1 MLHLSE
7 KEFNLNTLFCFE
19 SLKEILL
26 ELAKSQIKLEND
38 IKNIYDENKKRDN
51 TIFESTKII
60 NNIQEVLKTNEENE
74 NHKEFYDKKDENEIK
89 DKKENLIELSENKSV
104 KLEKISEKNSYNNI
118 MDGKKTNANE
128 NIEIFNDNDSNKNE
142 IKAQENI
149 NQMSPSLF
157 IQMTKQIKEH
167 NKKIKLLEENLKNE
181 SKNIKNEENQIKNL
195 SIESHNEFK
204 SINDKINSF
213 IKKNNDLEQ
222 KLELLQSHV
231 QGLDI
236 MTLFKDDGT
245 GTIDATKVMVKA
257 LQEKVFKKFE
267 LVEQRYKIEGED
279 NFKTKKTVENLEI
292 KMDKISRDLELIREL
307 HQNQKEELV
316 KYRNDKEL
324 NNETINNDI
333 MNEININNKK
343 MKEDIEININNK
355 IKLIEDKLN
364 NLKLPEI
371 SNVNVNKEKE
381 EKEKNQILEKK
392 INDLNMKFNTI
403 DNKIKQYL
411 KDNELENIKNDLKGI
426 KLELDTKITNE
437 DLKDLHNLNIK
448 YLDEINN
455 MKDKFELID
464 EQIKKLNEDIRRAM
478 RKIENLQG
486 NLILL
491 QNNAAPSGN
500 KKIID
505 FSKYVEHHKLKE
517 ILNPIVK
524 EIENLIKENDSI
536 RRDIDEIE
544 DSNRIFN
551 KKAIS
556 KFEEENNNR
565 LSEFKN
571 FIHKKYLEKYEFNK
585 TIKSLEVQ
593 IRLLNDDSKKHDADT
608 WLLAKKNE
616 KCFNCASC
624 ESNIKND
631 NYTTADYLAW
641 KKYPSGERN
650 HRMGQ
655 GFSHML
661 EMLSSDV
668 AKNIEK
674 NEFSSDIYKTTE
686 DNYITTAPNALERA
700 SSTKLKI
707 NKKEL
712 INQEYIKNIK
722 DNKRIDK
729 MKLPKMIQNKMSLK
743 KYEKN
748 INIGNQL
755 FDNDNGYQEGNENIE
770 NKITGSPQ
778 ILKISKK
785 NNNNYVNSNSGDNFK
800 TIQVERTR
808 VEKDND
814 F

>member
-7 KEFNLNTLFCFE
+7 KEYNLNTLFCFE

-26 ELAKSQIKLEND
+26 ELVKSQIKLEND
-38 IKNIYDENKKRDN
+38 IKNIYDENKKRDS
-51 TIFESTKII
+51 TILEFEKII
-60 NNIQEVLKTNEENE
+60 KNSQGILKANEENE
-74 NHKEFYDKKDENEIK
+74 NYKEFNGKKDENKIK
-89 DKKENLIELSENKSV
+89 DKKENLIELSDNKSV
-104 KLEKISEKNSYNNI
+104 DIEKIGEKITFNNI
-118 MDGKKTNANE
+118 IDKKNVTGNE
-128 NIEIFNDNDSNKNE
+128 NIERPNDNEIENKAHE
-142 IKAQENI
+142 ESI
-149 NQMSPSLF
+149 NQISPFLF
-157 IQMTKQIKEH
+157 IQMTKQIKDH
-167 NKKIKLLEENLKNE
+167 NKKIELLEENLKNE
-181 SKNIKNEENQIKNL
+181 SKIIKNEENQIKNISL
-195 SIESHNEFK
+195 DNHNEFK
-204 SINDKINSF
+204 SINEKINS
-213 IKKNNDLEQ
+213 IIQKNNDLE
-222 KLELLQSHV
+222 KKIELLQSHI

-236 MTLFKDDGT
+236 MTIFKDDGT

-267 LVEQRYKIEGED
+267 LVEQRYKKDGED
-279 NFKTKKTVENLEI
+279 NFKIKNTVENLGI
-292 KMDKISRDLELIREL
+292 KMETIYRDIESIKELI
-307 HQNQKEELV
+307 QNQKEEFD
-316 KYRNDKEL
+316 KYK
-324 NNETINNDI
+324 NNELQTKESINSDIINDI
-333 MNEININNKK
+333 NSKITKL
-343 MKEDIEININNK
+343 KEDFEININNK
-355 IKLIEDKLN
+355 INSIEDKLN
-364 NLKLPEI
+364 NIKLPEI
-371 SNVNVNKEKE
+371 PNANKEKE
-381 EKEKNQILEKK
+381 EKEKNLKMERK
-392 INDLNMKFNTI
+392 INDLNVKFNTLE
-403 DNKIKQYL
+403 NKIKQYI
-411 KDNELENIKNDLKGI
+411 KDNGIENIKNEIKDI
-426 KLELDTKITNE
+426 KLEIDKKITKE
-437 DLKDLHNLNIK
+437 DLDDLHNLNIK
-448 YLDEINN
+448 YLNEISN
-455 MKDKFELID
+455 MNDKFELND
-464 EQIKKLNEDIRRAM
+464 DQIKKLNENIRRAM
-478 RKIENLQG
+478 NKLENLQG

-524 EIENLIKENDSI
+524 EIESLIKENDSI
-536 RRDIDEIE
+536 RRDMDEIE

-565 LSEFKN
+565 FSEFKN

-593 IRLLNDDSKKHDADT
+593 IRLLNGDSKKHDADT
-608 WLLAKKNE
+608 WLLAKKNM

-641 KKYPSGERN
+641 KKYPIGERN

-686 DNYITTAPNALERA
+686 DNYITTTPNALERA

-785 NNNNYVNSNSGDNFK
+785 NNNNYVNSNSGDNFR

>member
-7 KEFNLNTLFCFE
+7 KEYNLNTLFCFE

-26 ELAKSQIKLEND
+26 ELAKSQIKLENE
-38 IKNIYDENKKRDN
+38 IKNIYDENKKRDS
-51 TIFESTKII
+51 TILEFTKII
-60 NNIQEVLKTNEENE
+60 KNSQEILKTNEENE
-74 NHKEFYDKKDENEIK
+74 NYKEFNEKMDENKIK
-89 DKKENLIELSENKSV
+89 DKKDNLIELSDNKSVSIEKIDEKSTYNNLINGKNLNEKMERPNDNNNEIENKSH
-104 KLEKISEKNSYNNI
+104 EER
-118 MDGKKTNANE
+118 
-128 NIEIFNDNDSNKNE
+128 
-142 IKAQENI
+142 I
-149 NQMSPSLF
+149 NQISPFLLV
-157 IQMTKQIKEH
+157 QMAKQIKDH
-167 NKKIKLLEENLKNE
+167 NKKIELLEENLKNE
-181 SKNIKNEENQIKNL
+181 SKIIKNEEKQIKNISL
-195 SIESHNEFK
+195 DNHNEFK
-204 SINDKINSF
+204 SINDTINS
-213 IKKNNDLEQ
+213 IIQKNNDFE
-222 KLELLQSHV
+222 KKIELLQSHV

-236 MTLFKDDGT
+236 MTIFKDDGS

-267 LVEQRYKIEGED
+267 LVEQRYKKDGED
-279 NFKTKKTVENLEI
+279 NFKIKKTVENLGI
-292 KMDKISRDLELIREL
+292 KIETIYKDMESIKEL
-307 HQNQKEELV
+307 HQNQKEEFDN
-316 KYRNDKEL
+316 YRN
-324 NNETINNDI
+324 NEEQTNEAINSDIINDI
-333 MNEININNKK
+333 YNKITK
-343 MKEDIEININNK
+343 SKEDFEININNK
-355 IKLIEDKLN
+355 IKSIEDKLN
-364 NLKLPEI
+364 NIKLPEI
-371 SNVNVNKEKE
+371 SNANKEKE
-381 EKEKNQILEKK
+381 EKEKNKILEKK
-392 INDLNMKFNTI
+392 INDLNIKYNSI
-403 DNKIKQYL
+403 ENKIKQYF
-411 KDNELENIKNDLKGI
+411 KDSGIENIKNEIKDI
-426 KLELDTKITNE
+426 KLELDTKITKE
-437 DLKDLHNLNIK
+437 DLEDLHNLYIK

-464 EQIKKLNEDIRRAM
+464 DQIKKLNEDNRRAM
-478 RKIENLQG
+478 RKLENFQG

-491 QNNAAPSGN
+491 QNNVTPSGN

-524 EIENLIKENDSI
+524 EIESLIKENDSI
-536 RRDIDEIE
+536 RRDMDEIE
-544 DSNRIFN
+544 DSNRIYN

-593 IRLLNDDSKKHDADT
+593 IRLLNDDSKKNDSDT
-608 WLLAKKNE
+608 WLLAKKNM

-624 ESNIKND
+624 ESKIKND

-700 SSTKLKI
+700 ASTKLKI

-712 INQEYIKNIK
+712 IKKEYNKNII
-722 DNKRIDK
+722 DNKKIDK
-729 MKLPKMIQNKMSLK
+729 MKLPKMIQNKISLK

-748 INIGNQL
+748 VNIGKQL
-755 FDNDNGYQEGNENIE
+755 IDNDNGSQEGNENVE
-770 NKITGSPQ
+770 KKITGSPQ

-785 NNNNYVNSNSGDNFK
+785 NNTNSNSSDNFR

>member
-7 KEFNLNTLFCFE
+7 KEYNLNTLFCFE

-38 IKNIYDENKKRDN
+38 IKNIYDENKKRDS
-51 TIFESTKII
+51 TILESTEII
-60 NNIQEVLKTNEENE
+60 KNIQESLKTNIENK
-74 NHKEFYDKKDENEIK
+74 NYKEFKDKKDEYKIK
-89 DKKENLIELSENKSV
+89 DKKENFIELSENKSV
-104 KLEKISEKNSYNNI
+104 KLEKINEKSTYNNI
-118 MDGKKTNANE
+118 IDEKNANVNE
-128 NIEIFNDNDSNKNE
+128 NIEMSNDNKSE
-142 IKAQENI
+142 IKEHEERI
-149 NQMSPSLF
+149 NQISPFLF

-167 NKKIKLLEENLKNE
+167 NKKIALLEENLKNE
-181 SKNIKNEENQIKNL
+181 SKIIKNEENQIKNISL
-195 SIESHNEFK
+195 DSHNEFK

-213 IKKNNDLEQ
+213 IKKNNDFEQ

-267 LVEQRYKIEGED
+267 LVEQRYKKDGED
-279 NFKTKKTVENLEI
+279 NFKTKKAVENFEI
-292 KMDKISRDLELIREL
+292 KMDKISRDLESIKEL
-307 HQNQKEELV
+307 HQNQKEEFD
-316 KYRNDKEL
+316 KYRNDKEK
-324 NNETINNDI
+324 NNEPINSDI
-333 MNEININNKK
+333 VDDINNKIK
-343 MKEDIEININNK
+343 ILKEDFELNINNK
-355 IKLIEDKLN
+355 IKSIEDKLN
-364 NLKLPEI
+364 NLKFPEI
-371 SNVNVNKEKE
+371 SNVNKEKEKE

-392 INDLNMKFNTI
+392 INDLNMKFNSI
-403 DNKIKQYL
+403 ENKIKQYL
-411 KDNELENIKNDLKGI
+411 KDNGIENIKNELKDI
-426 KLELDTKITNE
+426 KIELDTKISKE

-448 YLDEINN
+448 YLGEINN
-455 MKDKFELID
+455 IKDKFEIID
-464 EQIKKLNEDIRRAM
+464 DQIKKLNEDIRRAM
-478 RKIENLQG
+478 RKLENLQG
-486 NLILL
+486 NLFLL

-524 EIENLIKENDSI
+524 EIESLIKENDSI
-536 RRDIDEIE
+536 RRDIEEIE

-571 FIHKKYLEKYEFNK
+571 FIQKKYLEKYEFNK

-593 IRLLNDDSKKHDADT
+593 IRLLNDDSKKNDADT
-608 WLLAKKNE
+608 WLLAKKNM

-686 DNYITTAPNALERA
+686 DNYITTAPNVFERA

-712 INQEYIKNIK
+712 IKQEYIKNIK
-722 DNKRIDK
+722 DNKKIDK

-743 KYEKN
+743 KNEKN
-748 INIGNQL
+748 ANIDKQM
-755 FDNDNGYQEGNENIE
+755 FDNDNDYQEGNENVE
-770 NKITGSPQ
+770 NKIAGSPQ
-778 ILKISKK
+778 ILKIFKK
-785 NNNNYVNSNSGDNFK
+785 NNNNYVNSNSSNNFR

>member
-7 KEFNLNTLFCFE
+7 KEYNLNTLFCFE

-26 ELAKSQIKLEND
+26 ELAKSQIKLENE
-38 IKNIYDENKKRDN
+38 IKNIYDENKKRDS
-51 TIFESTKII
+51 TILEFTKII
-60 NNIQEVLKTNEENE
+60 KNSQEILKTNEENE
-74 NHKEFYDKKDENEIK
+74 NYKEFNEKMDENKIK
-89 DKKENLIELSENKSV
+89 DKKDNLIELSDNKSVSIEKIDEKSTYNNLINGKNLNEKMERPNDNNNEIENKSH
-104 KLEKISEKNSYNNI
+104 EER
-118 MDGKKTNANE
+118 
-128 NIEIFNDNDSNKNE
+128 
-142 IKAQENI
+142 I
-149 NQMSPSLF
+149 NQISQFLF
-157 IQMTKQIKEH
+157 VQMAKQIKDH
-167 NKKIKLLEENLKNE
+167 NKKIELLEENLKNE
-181 SKNIKNEENQIKNL
+181 SKIIKNEENQIKNISL
-195 SIESHNEFK
+195 DNHNEFK
-204 SINDKINSF
+204 SINDTINS
-213 IKKNNDLEQ
+213 IIQKNNDFE
-222 KLELLQSHV
+222 KKIELLQSHV

-236 MTLFKDDGT
+236 MTIFKDDGS

-267 LVEQRYKIEGED
+267 LVEQRYKKDGED
-279 NFKTKKTVENLEI
+279 NFKIKKTVENLGI
-292 KMDKISRDLELIREL
+292 KIETIYKDMESIKEL
-307 HQNQKEELV
+307 HQNQKEEFDN
-316 KYRNDKEL
+316 YRN
-324 NNETINNDI
+324 NEEQTNEAINSDIINDI
-333 MNEININNKK
+333 YNKITK
-343 MKEDIEININNK
+343 LKEDFEININNK
-355 IKLIEDKLN
+355 IKSIEDKLN
-364 NLKLPEI
+364 NIKLPEI
-371 SNVNVNKEKE
+371 SNANKEKE
-381 EKEKNQILEKK
+381 EKEKNKILEKK
-392 INDLNMKFNTI
+392 INDLNIKYNSI
-403 DNKIKQYL
+403 ENKIKQYF
-411 KDNELENIKNDLKGI
+411 KDSGIENIKNEIKDI
-426 KLELDTKITNE
+426 KLELDTKITKE
-437 DLKDLHNLNIK
+437 DLEDLHNLYIK

-464 EQIKKLNEDIRRAM
+464 DQIKKLNEDNRRAM
-478 RKIENLQG
+478 RKLENFQG

-491 QNNAAPSGN
+491 QNNVTPSGN

-524 EIENLIKENDSI
+524 EIESLIKENDSI
-536 RRDIDEIE
+536 RRDMDEIE
-544 DSNRIFN
+544 DSNRIYN

-593 IRLLNDDSKKHDADT
+593 IRLLNDDSKKNDSDT
-608 WLLAKKNE
+608 WLLAKKNM

-624 ESNIKND
+624 ESKIKND

-700 SSTKLKI
+700 ASTKLKI

-712 INQEYIKNIK
+712 IKKEYNKNII
-722 DNKRIDK
+722 DNKKIDK
-729 MKLPKMIQNKMSLK
+729 MKLPKMIQNKISLK

-748 INIGNQL
+748 VNIGKQL
-755 FDNDNGYQEGNENIE
+755 IDNDNGSQEGNENVE
-770 NKITGSPQ
+770 KKITGSPQ

-785 NNNNYVNSNSGDNFK
+785 NNTNSNSSDNFR

>member
-7 KEFNLNTLFCFE
+7 KEYNLNTLFCFE

-26 ELAKSQIKLEND
+26 ELAKSQIKLENE
-38 IKNIYDENKKRDN
+38 IKNIYDENKKRDS
-51 TIFESTKII
+51 TILEFTKII
-60 NNIQEVLKTNEENE
+60 KNSQEILKTNEENE
-74 NHKEFYDKKDENEIK
+74 NYKEFNEKMDENKIK
-89 DKKENLIELSENKSV
+89 DKKDNLIELSDNKSVSIEKIDEKSTYNNLINGKNLNEKMERPNDNNNEIENKSH
-104 KLEKISEKNSYNNI
+104 EER
-118 MDGKKTNANE
+118 
-128 NIEIFNDNDSNKNE
+128 
-142 IKAQENI
+142 I
-149 NQMSPSLF
+149 NQISPFLF
-157 IQMTKQIKEH
+157 VQMAKQIKDH
-167 NKKIKLLEENLKNE
+167 NKKIELLEENLKNE
-181 SKNIKNEENQIKNL
+181 SKIIKNEENQIKNISL
-195 SIESHNEFK
+195 DNHNEFK
-204 SINDKINSF
+204 SINDTINS
-213 IKKNNDLEQ
+213 IIQKNNDFE
-222 KLELLQSHV
+222 KKIELLQSHV

-236 MTLFKDDGT
+236 MTIFKDDGS

-267 LVEQRYKIEGED
+267 LVEQRYKKDGED
-279 NFKTKKTVENLEI
+279 NFKIKKTVENLGI
-292 KMDKISRDLELIREL
+292 KIETIYKDMESIKEL
-307 HQNQKEELV
+307 HQNQKEEFDN
-316 KYRNDKEL
+316 YRN
-324 NNETINNDI
+324 NEEQTNEAINSDIINDI
-333 MNEININNKK
+333 YNKITK
-343 MKEDIEININNK
+343 SKEDFEININNK
-355 IKLIEDKLN
+355 IKSIEDKLN
-364 NLKLPEI
+364 NIKLPEI
-371 SNVNVNKEKE
+371 SNANKEKE
-381 EKEKNQILEKK
+381 EKEKNKILEKK
-392 INDLNMKFNTI
+392 INDLNIKYNSI
-403 DNKIKQYL
+403 ENKIKQYF
-411 KDNELENIKNDLKGI
+411 KDSGIEIIKNEIKDI
-426 KLELDTKITNE
+426 KLELDTKITKE
-437 DLKDLHNLNIK
+437 DLEDLHNLYIK

-464 EQIKKLNEDIRRAM
+464 DQIKKLNEDNRRAM
-478 RKIENLQG
+478 RKLENFQG

-491 QNNAAPSGN
+491 QNNVTPSGN

-524 EIENLIKENDSI
+524 EIESLIKENDSI
-536 RRDIDEIE
+536 RRDMDEIE
-544 DSNRIFN
+544 DSNRIYN

-593 IRLLNDDSKKHDADT
+593 IRLLNDDSKKNDSDT
-608 WLLAKKNE
+608 WLLAKKNM

-624 ESNIKND
+624 ESKIKND

-700 SSTKLKI
+700 ASTKLKI

-712 INQEYIKNIK
+712 IKKEYNKNII
-722 DNKRIDK
+722 DNKKIDK
-729 MKLPKMIQNKMSLK
+729 MKLPKMIQKKISLK

-748 INIGNQL
+748 VNIGKQL
-755 FDNDNGYQEGNENIE
+755 IDNDNGSQEGNENVE
-770 NKITGSPQ
+770 KKITGSPQ

-785 NNNNYVNSNSGDNFK
+785 NNTNSNSSDNFR

>member
-7 KEFNLNTLFCFE
+7 KEYNLNTLFCFE

-26 ELAKSQIKLEND
+26 ELAKSQIKLENE
-38 IKNIYDENKKRDN
+38 IKNIYDENKKRDS
-51 TIFESTKII
+51 TILEFTKII
-60 NNIQEVLKTNEENE
+60 KNSQEILKTNEENE
-74 NHKEFYDKKDENEIK
+74 NYKEFNEKMDENKIK
-89 DKKENLIELSENKSV
+89 DKKDNLIELSDNKSVSIEKIDEKSTYNNLINGKNLNEKMERPNDNNNEIENKSH
-104 KLEKISEKNSYNNI
+104 EER
-118 MDGKKTNANE
+118 
-128 NIEIFNDNDSNKNE
+128 
-142 IKAQENI
+142 I
-149 NQMSPSLF
+149 NQISPFLF
-157 IQMTKQIKEH
+157 VQMAKQIKDH
-167 NKKIKLLEENLKNE
+167 NKKIELLEENLKNE
-181 SKNIKNEENQIKNL
+181 SKIIKNEENQIKNISL
-195 SIESHNEFK
+195 DNHNEFK
-204 SINDKINSF
+204 SINDTINS
-213 IKKNNDLEQ
+213 IIQKNNDFE
-222 KLELLQSHV
+222 KKIELLQSHV

-236 MTLFKDDGT
+236 MTIFKDDGS

-267 LVEQRYKIEGED
+267 LVEQRYKKDGED
-279 NFKTKKTVENLEI
+279 NFKIKKTVENLGI
-292 KMDKISRDLELIREL
+292 KIETIYKDMESIKEL
-307 HQNQKEELV
+307 HQNQKEEFDN
-316 KYRNDKEL
+316 YRN
-324 NNETINNDI
+324 NEEQTNEAINSDIINDI
-333 MNEININNKK
+333 YNKITK
-343 MKEDIEININNK
+343 SKEDFEININNK
-355 IKLIEDKLN
+355 IKSIEDKLN
-364 NLKLPEI
+364 NIKLPEI
-371 SNVNVNKEKE
+371 SNANKEKE
-381 EKEKNQILEKK
+381 EKEKNKILEKK
-392 INDLNMKFNTI
+392 INDLNIKYNSI
-403 DNKIKQYL
+403 ENKIKQYF
-411 KDNELENIKNDLKGI
+411 KDSGIEIIKNEIKDI
-426 KLELDTKITNE
+426 KLELDTKITKE
-437 DLKDLHNLNIK
+437 DLEDLHNLYIK

-464 EQIKKLNEDIRRAM
+464 DQIKKLNEDNRRAM
-478 RKIENLQG
+478 RKLENFQG

-491 QNNAAPSGN
+491 QNNVTPSGN

-524 EIENLIKENDSI
+524 EIESLIKENDSI
-536 RRDIDEIE
+536 RRDMDEIE
-544 DSNRIFN
+544 DSNRIYN

-593 IRLLNDDSKKHDADT
+593 IRLLNDDSKKNDSDT
-608 WLLAKKNE
+608 WLLAKKNM

-624 ESNIKND
+624 ESKIKND

-700 SSTKLKI
+700 ASTKLKI

-712 INQEYIKNIK
+712 IKKEYNKNII
-722 DNKRIDK
+722 DNKKIDK
-729 MKLPKMIQNKMSLK
+729 MKLPKMIQNKISLK

-748 INIGNQL
+748 VNIGKQL
-755 FDNDNGYQEGNENIE
+755 IDNDNGSQEGNENVE
-770 NKITGSPQ
+770 KKITGSPQ

-785 NNNNYVNSNSGDNFK
+785 NNTNSNSSDNFR

>member
-7 KEFNLNTLFCFE
+7 KEYNLNTLFCFE

-26 ELAKSQIKLEND
+26 ELAKSQIKLENE
-38 IKNIYDENKKRDN
+38 IKNIYDENKKRDS
-51 TIFESTKII
+51 TILEFTKII
-60 NNIQEVLKTNEENE
+60 KNSQEILKTNEENE
-74 NHKEFYDKKDENEIK
+74 NYKEFNEKMDENKIK
-89 DKKENLIELSENKSV
+89 DKKDNLIELSDNKSVSIEKIDEKSTYNNLINGKNLNEKMERPNDNNNEIENKSH
-104 KLEKISEKNSYNNI
+104 EER
-118 MDGKKTNANE
+118 
-128 NIEIFNDNDSNKNE
+128 
-142 IKAQENI
+142 I
-149 NQMSPSLF
+149 NQISPFLF
-157 IQMTKQIKEH
+157 VQMAKQIKDH
-167 NKKIKLLEENLKNE
+167 NKKIELLEENLKNE
-181 SKNIKNEENQIKNL
+181 SKIIKNEENQIKNISL
-195 SIESHNEFK
+195 DNHNEFK
-204 SINDKINSF
+204 SINDTINS
-213 IKKNNDLEQ
+213 IIQKNNDFE
-222 KLELLQSHV
+222 KKIELLQSHV

-236 MTLFKDDGT
+236 MTIFKDDGS

-267 LVEQRYKIEGED
+267 LVEQRYKKDGED
-279 NFKTKKTVENLEI
+279 NFKIKKTVENLGI
-292 KMDKISRDLELIREL
+292 KIETIYKDMESIKEL
-307 HQNQKEELV
+307 HQNQKEEFDN
-316 KYRNDKEL
+316 YRN
-324 NNETINNDI
+324 NEEQTNEAINSDIINDI
-333 MNEININNKK
+333 YNKITK
-343 MKEDIEININNK
+343 LKEDFEININNK
-355 IKLIEDKLN
+355 IKSIEDKLN
-364 NLKLPEI
+364 NIKLPEI
-371 SNVNVNKEKE
+371 SNANKEKE
-381 EKEKNQILEKK
+381 EKEKNKILEKK
-392 INDLNMKFNTI
+392 INDLNIKYNSI
-403 DNKIKQYL
+403 ENKIKQYF
-411 KDNELENIKNDLKGI
+411 KDSGIENIKNEIKDI
-426 KLELDTKITNE
+426 KLELDTKITKE
-437 DLKDLHNLNIK
+437 DLEDLHNLYIK

-464 EQIKKLNEDIRRAM
+464 DQIKKLNEDNRRAM
-478 RKIENLQG
+478 RKLENFQG

-491 QNNAAPSGN
+491 QNNVTPSGN

-524 EIENLIKENDSI
+524 EIESLIKENDSI
-536 RRDIDEIE
+536 RRDMDEIE
-544 DSNRIFN
+544 DSNRIYN

-593 IRLLNDDSKKHDADT
+593 IRLLNDDSKKNDSDT
-608 WLLAKKNE
+608 WLLAKKNM

-624 ESNIKND
+624 ESKIKND

-700 SSTKLKI
+700 ASTKLKI

-712 INQEYIKNIK
+712 IKKEYNKNII
-722 DNKRIDK
+722 DNKKIDK
-729 MKLPKMIQNKMSLK
+729 MKLPKMIQNKISLK

-748 INIGNQL
+748 VNIGKQL
-755 FDNDNGYQEGNENIE
+755 IDNDNGSQEGNENVE
-770 NKITGSPQ
+770 KKITGSPQ

-785 NNNNYVNSNSGDNFK
+785 NNTNSNSSDNFR

>member
-7 KEFNLNTLFCFE
+7 KEYNLNTLFCFE

-26 ELAKSQIKLEND
+26 ELVKSQIKLEND
-38 IKNIYDENKKRDN
+38 IKNIYDENKKRDS
-51 TIFESTKII
+51 TILEFEKII
-60 NNIQEVLKTNEENE
+60 KNSQGILKANEENE
-74 NHKEFYDKKDENEIK
+74 NYKEFNGKKDENKIK
-89 DKKENLIELSENKSV
+89 DKKENLIELSDNKSV
-104 KLEKISEKNSYNNI
+104 DIEKIGEKITFNNI
-118 MDGKKTNANE
+118 IDKKNVTGNE
-128 NIEIFNDNDSNKNE
+128 NIERPNDNEIENKAHE
-142 IKAQENI
+142 ESI
-149 NQMSPSLF
+149 NQISPFLF
-157 IQMTKQIKEH
+157 IQMTKQIKDH
-167 NKKIKLLEENLKNE
+167 NKKIELLEENLKNE
-181 SKNIKNEENQIKNL
+181 SKIIKNEENQIKNISL
-195 SIESHNEFK
+195 DNHNEFK
-204 SINDKINSF
+204 SINEKINS
-213 IKKNNDLEQ
+213 IIQKNNDLE
-222 KLELLQSHV
+222 KKIELLQSHI

-236 MTLFKDDGT
+236 MTIFKDDGT

-267 LVEQRYKIEGED
+267 LVEQRYKKDGED
-279 NFKTKKTVENLEI
+279 NFKIKNTVENLGI
-292 KMDKISRDLELIREL
+292 KMETIYRDIESIKELI
-307 HQNQKEELV
+307 QNQKEEFD
-316 KYRNDKEL
+316 KYK
-324 NNETINNDI
+324 NNELQTKESINSDIINDI
-333 MNEININNKK
+333 NSKITKL
-343 MKEDIEININNK
+343 KEDFEININNK
-355 IKLIEDKLN
+355 INSIEDKLN
-364 NLKLPEI
+364 NIKLPEI
-371 SNVNVNKEKE
+371 PNANKEKE
-381 EKEKNQILEKK
+381 EKEKNLKMERK
-392 INDLNMKFNTI
+392 INDLNVKFNTLE
-403 DNKIKQYL
+403 NKIKQYI
-411 KDNELENIKNDLKGI
+411 KDNGIENIKNEIKDI
-426 KLELDTKITNE
+426 KLEIDKKITKE
-437 DLKDLHNLNIK
+437 DLDDLHNLNIK
-448 YLDEINN
+448 YLNEISN
-455 MKDKFELID
+455 MNDKFELND
-464 EQIKKLNEDIRRAM
+464 DQIKKLNENIRRAM
-478 RKIENLQG
+478 NKLENLQG

-524 EIENLIKENDSI
+524 EIESLIKENDSI
-536 RRDIDEIE
+536 RRDMDEIE

-565 LSEFKN
+565 FSEFKN

-593 IRLLNDDSKKHDADT
+593 IRLLNGDSKKHDADT
-608 WLLAKKNE
+608 WLLAKKNM

-641 KKYPSGERN
+641 KKYPIGERN

-785 NNNNYVNSNSGDNFK
+785 NNNNYVNSNSGDNFR

>member
-7 KEFNLNTLFCFE
+7 KEYNLNTLFCFE

-26 ELAKSQIKLEND
+26 ELVKSQIKLEND
-38 IKNIYDENKKRDN
+38 IKNIYDENKKRDS
-51 TIFESTKII
+51 TILEFEKIFKNSQGI
-60 NNIQEVLKTNEENE
+60 LKTNEENE
-74 NHKEFYDKKDENEIK
+74 NYKEFNGKKDENKIK
-89 DKKENLIELSENKSV
+89 DKKENLIELSDNKSV
-104 KLEKISEKNSYNNI
+104 DIEKIGEKITFNNI
-118 MDGKKTNANE
+118 IDKKNVTGNE
-128 NIEIFNDNDSNKNE
+128 NIERPNDNEIENKAHE
-142 IKAQENI
+142 ESI
-149 NQMSPSLF
+149 NQISPFLF
-157 IQMTKQIKEH
+157 IQMTKQIKDH
-167 NKKIKLLEENLKNE
+167 NKKIELLEENLKNE
-181 SKNIKNEENQIKNL
+181 SKIIKNEENQIKNISL
-195 SIESHNEFK
+195 DNHNEFK
-204 SINDKINSF
+204 SINEKINS
-213 IKKNNDLEQ
+213 IIQKNNDFE
-222 KLELLQSHV
+222 KKIELLQSHI

-236 MTLFKDDGT
+236 MTIFKDDGT

-267 LVEQRYKIEGED
+267 LVEQRYKKDGED
-279 NFKTKKTVENLEI
+279 NFKTKNTVENLGI
-292 KMDKISRDLELIREL
+292 KMETIYRDIESIKELI
-307 HQNQKEELV
+307 QNQKEEFD
-316 KYRNDKEL
+316 KYK
-324 NNETINNDI
+324 NNELQTKESINSDIINDI
-333 MNEININNKK
+333 NSKITKL
-343 MKEDIEININNK
+343 KEDFEININNK
-355 IKLIEDKLN
+355 INSIEDKLN
-364 NLKLPEI
+364 NIKLPEI
-371 SNVNVNKEKE
+371 PNANKEKE
-381 EKEKNQILEKK
+381 EKEKNLKMERK
-392 INDLNMKFNTI
+392 INDLNVKFNTLE
-403 DNKIKQYL
+403 NKIKQYI
-411 KDNELENIKNDLKGI
+411 KDNGIENIKNEIKDI
-426 KLELDTKITNE
+426 KLEIDKKITKE
-437 DLKDLHNLNIK
+437 DLDDLHNLNIK
-448 YLDEINN
+448 YLNEISN
-455 MKDKFELID
+455 MNDKFELND
-464 EQIKKLNEDIRRAM
+464 DQIKKLNENIRRAM
-478 RKIENLQG
+478 NKLENLQG

-524 EIENLIKENDSI
+524 EIESLIKENDSI
-536 RRDIDEIE
+536 RRDMDEIE

-565 LSEFKN
+565 FSEFKN

-593 IRLLNDDSKKHDADT
+593 IRLLNGDSKKHDADT
-608 WLLAKKNE
+608 WLLAKKNM

-641 KKYPSGERN
+641 KKYPIGERN

-686 DNYITTAPNALERA
+686 DNYITTTPNALERA

-785 NNNNYVNSNSGDNFK
+785 NNNNYVNSNSGDNFR

>member
-7 KEFNLNTLFCFE
+7 KEYNLNTLFCFE

-26 ELAKSQIKLEND
+26 ELVKSQIKLEND
-38 IKNIYDENKKRDN
+38 IKNIYDENKKRDS
-51 TIFESTKII
+51 TILEFEKIFKNSQGI
-60 NNIQEVLKTNEENE
+60 LKTNEENE
-74 NHKEFYDKKDENEIK
+74 NYKEFNGKKDENKIK
-89 DKKENLIELSENKSV
+89 DKKENLIELSDNKSV
-104 KLEKISEKNSYNNI
+104 DIEKIGEKITFNNI
-118 MDGKKTNANE
+118 IDKKNVTGNE
-128 NIEIFNDNDSNKNE
+128 NIERPNDNEIENKAHE
-142 IKAQENI
+142 ESI
-149 NQMSPSLF
+149 NQISPFLF
-157 IQMTKQIKEH
+157 IQMTKQIKDH
-167 NKKIKLLEENLKNE
+167 NKKIELLEENLKNE
-181 SKNIKNEENQIKNL
+181 SKIIKNEENQIKNISL
-195 SIESHNEFK
+195 DNHNEFK
-204 SINDKINSF
+204 SINEKINS
-213 IKKNNDLEQ
+213 IIQKNNDFE
-222 KLELLQSHV
+222 KKIELLQSHM

-236 MTLFKDDGT
+236 MTIFKDDGT

-267 LVEQRYKIEGED
+267 LVEQRYKKDGED
-279 NFKTKKTVENLEI
+279 NFKTKNTVENLGI
-292 KMDKISRDLELIREL
+292 KMETIYRDIESIKELI
-307 HQNQKEELV
+307 QNQKEEFD
-316 KYRNDKEL
+316 KYK
-324 NNETINNDI
+324 NNELQTKESINSDIINDI
-333 MNEININNKK
+333 NSKITKL
-343 MKEDIEININNK
+343 KEDFEININNK
-355 IKLIEDKLN
+355 INSIEDKLN
-364 NLKLPEI
+364 NIKLPEI
-371 SNVNVNKEKE
+371 PNANKEKE
-381 EKEKNQILEKK
+381 EKEKNLKMERK
-392 INDLNMKFNTI
+392 INDLNVKFNTLE
-403 DNKIKQYL
+403 NKIKQYI
-411 KDNELENIKNDLKGI
+411 KDNGIENIKNEIKDI
-426 KLELDTKITNE
+426 KLEIDKKITKE
-437 DLKDLHNLNIK
+437 DLDDLHNLNIK
-448 YLDEINN
+448 YLNEISN
-455 MKDKFELID
+455 MNDKFELND
-464 EQIKKLNEDIRRAM
+464 DQIKKLNENIRRAM
-478 RKIENLQG
+478 NKLENLQG

-536 RRDIDEIE
+536 RRDMDEIE

-565 LSEFKN
+565 FSEFKN

-593 IRLLNDDSKKHDADT
+593 IRLLNGDSKKHDADT
-608 WLLAKKNE
+608 WLLAKKNM

-641 KKYPSGERN
+641 KKYPIGERN

>member
-7 KEFNLNTLFCFE
+7 KEYNLNTLFCFE

-26 ELAKSQIKLEND
+26 ELVKSQIKLEND
-38 IKNIYDENKKRDN
+38 IKNIYDENKKRDS
-51 TIFESTKII
+51 TILEFEKII
-60 NNIQEVLKTNEENE
+60 KNSQGILKANEENE
-74 NHKEFYDKKDENEIK
+74 NYKEFNGKKDENKIK
-89 DKKENLIELSENKSV
+89 DKKENLIELSDNKSMDI
-104 KLEKISEKNSYNNI
+104 EKIGEKITYNNI
-118 MDGKKTNANE
+118 IDKKNVTGNE
-128 NIEIFNDNDSNKNE
+128 NIERPNDNEIENKAHE
-142 IKAQENI
+142 ESI
-149 NQMSPSLF
+149 NQISPFLF
-157 IQMTKQIKEH
+157 IQMTKQIKDH
-167 NKKIKLLEENLKNE
+167 NKKIELLEENLKNE
-181 SKNIKNEENQIKNL
+181 SKIIKNEENQIKNISL
-195 SIESHNEFK
+195 DNHNEFK
-204 SINDKINSF
+204 SINEKINS
-213 IKKNNDLEQ
+213 IIQKNNDFE
-222 KLELLQSHV
+222 KKIELLQSHM

-236 MTLFKDDGT
+236 MTIFKDDGT

-267 LVEQRYKIEGED
+267 LVEQRYKKDGED
-279 NFKTKKTVENLEI
+279 NFKTKNTVENLGI
-292 KMDKISRDLELIREL
+292 KMDTIYRDIESIKELI
-307 HQNQKEELV
+307 QNQKEEFD
-316 KYRNDKEL
+316 KYK
-324 NNETINNDI
+324 NNELQTKESINSDIINDI
-333 MNEININNKK
+333 NSKITKL
-343 MKEDIEININNK
+343 KEDFEININNK
-355 IKLIEDKLN
+355 INSIEDKLN
-364 NLKLPEI
+364 NIKLPEI
-371 SNVNVNKEKE
+371 PNANKEKE
-381 EKEKNQILEKK
+381 EKEKNLKMERK
-392 INDLNMKFNTI
+392 INDLNVKFNTLE
-403 DNKIKQYL
+403 NKIKQYI
-411 KDNELENIKNDLKGI
+411 KDNGIENIKNEIKDI
-426 KLELDTKITNE
+426 KLEIDKKITKE
-437 DLKDLHNLNIK
+437 DLDDLHNLNIK
-448 YLDEINN
+448 YLNEISN
-455 MKDKFELID
+455 MNDKFELND
-464 EQIKKLNEDIRRAM
+464 DQIKKLNENIRRAM
-478 RKIENLQG
+478 NKLENLQG

-524 EIENLIKENDSI
+524 EIESLIKENDSI
-536 RRDIDEIE
+536 RRDMDEIE

-565 LSEFKN
+565 FSEFKN

-593 IRLLNDDSKKHDADT
+593 IRLLNGDSKKHDADT
-608 WLLAKKNE
+608 WLLAKKNM

-641 KKYPSGERN
+641 KKYPIGERN

-686 DNYITTAPNALERA
+686 DNYITTTPNALERA

-785 NNNNYVNSNSGDNFK
+785 NNNNYLNSNSGDNFR

>member
-7 KEFNLNTLFCFE
+7 KEYNLNTLFCFE

-26 ELAKSQIKLEND
+26 ELVKSQIKLEND
-38 IKNIYDENKKRDN
+38 IKNIYDENKKRDS
-51 TIFESTKII
+51 TILEFEKII
-60 NNIQEVLKTNEENE
+60 KNSQGILKANEENE
-74 NHKEFYDKKDENEIK
+74 NYKEFNGKQDENKIK
-89 DKKENLIELSENKSV
+89 DKKENLIELSDNKSV
-104 KLEKISEKNSYNNI
+104 NIEKIGEKITYNNI
-118 MDGKKTNANE
+118 IDEKNVTGNE
-128 NIEIFNDNDSNKNE
+128 NIERLNDNEIENKAHE
-142 IKAQENI
+142 ESI
-149 NQMSPSLF
+149 NQISPFLF
-157 IQMTKQIKEH
+157 IQMTKQIKDH
-167 NKKIKLLEENLKNE
+167 NKKIELLEENLKNE
-181 SKNIKNEENQIKNL
+181 SKIIKNEENQIKNISL
-195 SIESHNEFK
+195 DNHNEFK
-204 SINDKINSF
+204 SINEKINS
-213 IKKNNDLEQ
+213 IIQKNNDFE
-222 KLELLQSHV
+222 KKIELLQSHM

-236 MTLFKDDGT
+236 MTIFKDDGT

-267 LVEQRYKIEGED
+267 LVEQRYKKDGED
-279 NFKTKKTVENLEI
+279 NFKTKNTVENLGI
-292 KMDKISRDLELIREL
+292 KMDTIYRDIESIKELI
-307 HQNQKEELV
+307 QNQKEEFD
-316 KYRNDKEL
+316 KYK
-324 NNETINNDI
+324 NNELQTKESINSDIINDI
-333 MNEININNKK
+333 NSKITKL
-343 MKEDIEININNK
+343 KEDFEININNK
-355 IKLIEDKLN
+355 INLIEDKLN
-364 NLKLPEI
+364 NIKLPEI
-371 SNVNVNKEKE
+371 PNANKEKE
-381 EKEKNQILEKK
+381 EKEKNLKMERK
-392 INDLNMKFNTI
+392 INDLNVKFNTLE
-403 DNKIKQYL
+403 NKIKQYI
-411 KDNELENIKNDLKGI
+411 KDNGIENIKNEIKDI
-426 KLELDTKITNE
+426 KLEIDKKITKE
-437 DLKDLHNLNIK
+437 DLDDLHNLNIK
-448 YLDEINN
+448 YLNEISN
-455 MKDKFELID
+455 MNDKFELND
-464 EQIKKLNEDIRRAM
+464 DQIKKLNENIRRAM
-478 RKIENLQG
+478 NKLENLQG

-524 EIENLIKENDSI
+524 EIESLIKENDSI
-536 RRDIDEIE
+536 RRDMDEIE

-565 LSEFKN
+565 FSEFKN

-593 IRLLNDDSKKHDADT
+593 IRLLNGDSKKHDADT
-608 WLLAKKNE
+608 WLLAKKNM

-641 KKYPSGERN
+641 KKYPIGERN

>member
-7 KEFNLNTLFCFE
+7 KEYNLNTLFCFE

-26 ELAKSQIKLEND
+26 ELVKSQIKLEND
-38 IKNIYDENKKRDN
+38 IKNIYDENKKRDS
-51 TIFESTKII
+51 TILEFEKII
-60 NNIQEVLKTNEENE
+60 KNSQGILKANEENE
-74 NHKEFYDKKDENEIK
+74 NYKEFNGKKDENKIK
-89 DKKENLIELSENKSV
+89 DKKENLIELSDNKSV
-104 KLEKISEKNSYNNI
+104 DIEKIGEKITYNNI
-118 MDGKKTNANE
+118 IDKKNVTGNE
-128 NIEIFNDNDSNKNE
+128 NIERPNDNEIENKAHE
-142 IKAQENI
+142 ESI
-149 NQMSPSLF
+149 NQISPFLF
-157 IQMTKQIKEH
+157 IQMTKQIKDH
-167 NKKIKLLEENLKNE
+167 NKKIELLEENLKNE
-181 SKNIKNEENQIKNL
+181 SNIIKNEENQIKNISL
-195 SIESHNEFK
+195 DNHNEFK
-204 SINDKINSF
+204 SINEKINS
-213 IKKNNDLEQ
+213 IIQKNNDFE
-222 KLELLQSHV
+222 KKIELLQSHI

-236 MTLFKDDGT
+236 MTIFKDDGT

-267 LVEQRYKIEGED
+267 LVEQRYKKDGED
-279 NFKTKKTVENLEI
+279 NFKTKNTIENLGI
-292 KMDKISRDLELIREL
+292 KMETIYRDIESIKELI
-307 HQNQKEELV
+307 QNQKEEFD
-316 KYRNDKEL
+316 KYK
-324 NNETINNDI
+324 NNELQTKESINSDIINDI
-333 MNEININNKK
+333 NSKITKL
-343 MKEDIEININNK
+343 KEDFEININNK
-355 IKLIEDKLN
+355 INSIEDKLN
-364 NLKLPEI
+364 NIKLPEI
-371 SNVNVNKEKE
+371 PNANKEKE
-381 EKEKNQILEKK
+381 EKEKNLKMERK
-392 INDLNMKFNTI
+392 INDLNVKFNTLE
-403 DNKIKQYL
+403 NKIKQYI
-411 KDNELENIKNDLKGI
+411 KDNGIENIKNEIKDI
-426 KLELDTKITNE
+426 KLEIDKKITKE
-437 DLKDLHNLNIK
+437 DLDDLHNLNIK
-448 YLDEINN
+448 YLNEISN
-455 MKDKFELID
+455 MNDKFELND
-464 EQIKKLNEDIRRAM
+464 DQIKKLNENIRRAM
-478 RKIENLQG
+478 NKLENLQG

-524 EIENLIKENDSI
+524 EIESLIKENDSI
-536 RRDIDEIE
+536 RRDMDEIE

-565 LSEFKN
+565 FSEFKN

-593 IRLLNDDSKKHDADT
+593 IRLLNGDSKKHDADT
-608 WLLAKKNE
+608 WLLAKKNM

-641 KKYPSGERN
+641 KKYPIGERN

-686 DNYITTAPNALERA
+686 DNYITTTPNALERA

>member
-7 KEFNLNTLFCFE
+7 KEYNLNTLFCFE

-26 ELAKSQIKLEND
+26 ELVKSQIKLEND
-38 IKNIYDENKKRDN
+38 IKNIYDENKKRDS
-51 TIFESTKII
+51 TILEFEKIFKNCQGI
-60 NNIQEVLKTNEENE
+60 LKANEENE
-74 NHKEFYDKKDENEIK
+74 NYKEFNGKQDENKIK
-89 DKKENLIELSENKSV
+89 DKKENLIELSDNKSV
-104 KLEKISEKNSYNNI
+104 NIEKIGEKITYNNI
-118 MDGKKTNANE
+118 IDEKNVTGNE
-128 NIEIFNDNDSNKNE
+128 NIERLNDNEIENKAHE
-142 IKAQENI
+142 ESI
-149 NQMSPSLF
+149 NQISPFLF
-157 IQMTKQIKEH
+157 IQMTKQIKDH
-167 NKKIKLLEENLKNE
+167 NKKIELLEENLKNE
-181 SKNIKNEENQIKNL
+181 SKIIKNEENQIKNISL
-195 SIESHNEFK
+195 DNHNEFK
-204 SINDKINSF
+204 SINEKINS
-213 IKKNNDLEQ
+213 IIQKNNDFE
-222 KLELLQSHV
+222 KKIELLQSHM

-236 MTLFKDDGT
+236 MTIFKDDGT

-267 LVEQRYKIEGED
+267 LVEQRYKKDGED
-279 NFKTKKTVENLEI
+279 NFKTKNTVENLGI
-292 KMDKISRDLELIREL
+292 KMDTIYRDIESIKELI
-307 HQNQKEELV
+307 QNQKEEFD
-316 KYRNDKEL
+316 KYK
-324 NNETINNDI
+324 NNELQTKESINSDIINDI
-333 MNEININNKK
+333 NSKITKL
-343 MKEDIEININNK
+343 KEDFEININNK
-355 IKLIEDKLN
+355 INSIEDKLN
-364 NLKLPEI
+364 NIKLPEI
-371 SNVNVNKEKE
+371 PNANKEKE
-381 EKEKNQILEKK
+381 EKEKNLKMERK
-392 INDLNMKFNTI
+392 INDLNVKFNTLE
-403 DNKIKQYL
+403 NKIKQYI
-411 KDNELENIKNDLKGI
+411 KDNGIENIKNEIKDI
-426 KLELDTKITNE
+426 KLEIDKKITKE
-437 DLKDLHNLNIK
+437 DLDDLHNLNIK
-448 YLDEINN
+448 YLNEISN
-455 MKDKFELID
+455 MNDKFELND
-464 EQIKKLNEDIRRAM
+464 DQIKKLNENIRRAM
-478 RKIENLQG
+478 NKLENLQG

-524 EIENLIKENDSI
+524 EIESLIKENDSI
-536 RRDIDEIE
+536 RRDMDEIE

-565 LSEFKN
+565 FSEFKN

-593 IRLLNDDSKKHDADT
+593 IRLLNGDSKKHDADT
-608 WLLAKKNE
+608 WLLAKKNM

-641 KKYPSGERN
+641 KKYPIGERN

>member
-7 KEFNLNTLFCFE
+7 KEYNLNTLFCFE

-26 ELAKSQIKLEND
+26 ELVKSQIKLEND
-38 IKNIYDENKKRDN
+38 IKNIYDENKKRDS
-51 TIFESTKII
+51 TILEFEKII
-60 NNIQEVLKTNEENE
+60 KNSQGILKANEENE
-74 NHKEFYDKKDENEIK
+74 NYKEFNGKQDENKIK
-89 DKKENLIELSENKSV
+89 DKKENLIELSDNKSV
-104 KLEKISEKNSYNNI
+104 NIEKIGEKITYNNI
-118 MDGKKTNANE
+118 IDEKNVTGNE
-128 NIEIFNDNDSNKNE
+128 NIERLNDNEIENKAHE
-142 IKAQENI
+142 ESI
-149 NQMSPSLF
+149 NQISPFLF
-157 IQMTKQIKEH
+157 IQMTKQIKDH
-167 NKKIKLLEENLKNE
+167 NKKIELLEENLKNE
-181 SKNIKNEENQIKNL
+181 SKIIKNEENQIKNISL
-195 SIESHNEFK
+195 DNHNEFK
-204 SINDKINSF
+204 SINEKINS
-213 IKKNNDLEQ
+213 IIQKNNDFE
-222 KLELLQSHV
+222 KKIELLQSHM

-236 MTLFKDDGT
+236 MTIFKDDGT

-267 LVEQRYKIEGED
+267 LVEQRYKKDGED
-279 NFKTKKTVENLEI
+279 NFKTKNTVENLGI
-292 KMDKISRDLELIREL
+292 KMDTIYRDIESIKELI
-307 HQNQKEELV
+307 QNQKEEFD
-316 KYRNDKEL
+316 KYK
-324 NNETINNDI
+324 NNELQTKESINSDIINDI
-333 MNEININNKK
+333 NSKITKL
-343 MKEDIEININNK
+343 KEDFEININNK
-355 IKLIEDKLN
+355 INLIEDKLN
-364 NLKLPEI
+364 NIKLPEI
-371 SNVNVNKEKE
+371 PNANKEKE
-381 EKEKNQILEKK
+381 EKEKNLKMERK
-392 INDLNMKFNTI
+392 INDLNVKFNTLE
-403 DNKIKQYL
+403 NKIKQYI
-411 KDNELENIKNDLKGI
+411 KDNGIENIKNEIKDI
-426 KLELDTKITNE
+426 KLEIDKKITKE
-437 DLKDLHNLNIK
+437 DLDDLHNLNIK
-448 YLDEINN
+448 YLNEISN
-455 MKDKFELID
+455 MNDKFELND
-464 EQIKKLNEDIRRAM
+464 DQIKKLNENIRRAM
-478 RKIENLQG
+478 NKLENLQG

-524 EIENLIKENDSI
+524 EIESLIKENDSI
-536 RRDIDEIE
+536 RRDMDEIE

-565 LSEFKN
+565 FSEFKN

-593 IRLLNDDSKKHDADT
+593 IRLLNGDSKKHDADT
-608 WLLAKKNE
+608 WLLAKKNM

-641 KKYPSGERN
+641 KKYPIGERN

-785 NNNNYVNSNSGDNFK
+785 NNNNYVNSNSGDNFR

>member
-7 KEFNLNTLFCFE
+7 KEYNLNTLFCFE

-26 ELAKSQIKLEND
+26 ELVKSQIKLEND
-38 IKNIYDENKKRDN
+38 IKNIYDENKKRDS
-51 TIFESTKII
+51 TILEFEKIFKNSQGI
-60 NNIQEVLKTNEENE
+60 LKTNEENE
-74 NHKEFYDKKDENEIK
+74 NYKEFNGKKDENKIK
-89 DKKENLIELSENKSV
+89 DKKENLIELSDNKSV
-104 KLEKISEKNSYNNI
+104 DIEKIGEKITFNNI
-118 MDGKKTNANE
+118 IDKKNVTGNE
-128 NIEIFNDNDSNKNE
+128 NIERPNDNEIENKAHE
-142 IKAQENI
+142 ESI
-149 NQMSPSLF
+149 NQISPFLF
-157 IQMTKQIKEH
+157 IQMTKQIKDH
-167 NKKIKLLEENLKNE
+167 NKKIELLEENLKNE
-181 SKNIKNEENQIKNL
+181 SKIIKNEENQIKNISL
-195 SIESHNEFK
+195 DNHNEFK
-204 SINDKINSF
+204 SINEKINS
-213 IKKNNDLEQ
+213 IIQKNNDFE
-222 KLELLQSHV
+222 KKIELLQSHM

-236 MTLFKDDGT
+236 MTIFKDDGT

-267 LVEQRYKIEGED
+267 LVEQRYKKDGED
-279 NFKTKKTVENLEI
+279 NFKTKNTVENLGI
-292 KMDKISRDLELIREL
+292 KMETIYRDIESIKELI
-307 HQNQKEELV
+307 QNQKEEFD
-316 KYRNDKEL
+316 KYK
-324 NNETINNDI
+324 NNELQTKESINSDIINDI
-333 MNEININNKK
+333 NSKIIKL
-343 MKEDIEININNK
+343 KEDFEININNK
-355 IKLIEDKLN
+355 INSIEDKLN
-364 NLKLPEI
+364 NIKLPEI
-371 SNVNVNKEKE
+371 PNANKEKE
-381 EKEKNQILEKK
+381 EKEKNLKMERK
-392 INDLNMKFNTI
+392 INDLNVKFNTLE
-403 DNKIKQYL
+403 NKIKQYI
-411 KDNELENIKNDLKGI
+411 KDNGIENIKNEIKDI
-426 KLELDTKITNE
+426 KLEIDKKITKE
-437 DLKDLHNLNIK
+437 DLDDLHNLNIK
-448 YLDEINN
+448 YLNEISN
-455 MKDKFELID
+455 MNDKFELND
-464 EQIKKLNEDIRRAM
+464 DQIKKLNENIRRAM
-478 RKIENLQG
+478 NKLENLQG

-524 EIENLIKENDSI
+524 EIESLIKENDSI
-536 RRDIDEIE
+536 RRDMDEIE

-565 LSEFKN
+565 FSEFKN

-593 IRLLNDDSKKHDADT
+593 IRLLNGDSKKHDADT
-608 WLLAKKNE
+608 WLLAKKNM

-641 KKYPSGERN
+641 KKYPIGERN

-686 DNYITTAPNALERA
+686 DNYITTTPNALERA

-755 FDNDNGYQEGNENIE
+755 FDNDNGYQERNENIE

-778 ILKISKK
+778 ILKNSKK
-785 NNNNYVNSNSGDNFK
+785 NNNNYVNSNSGDNFR

>member
-7 KEFNLNTLFCFE
+7 KEYNLNTLFCFE

-26 ELAKSQIKLEND
+26 ELAKSQIKLENE
-38 IKNIYDENKKRDN
+38 IKNIYDENKKRDS
-51 TIFESTKII
+51 TILEFTKII
-60 NNIQEVLKTNEENE
+60 KNSQEILKTNEENE
-74 NHKEFYDKKDENEIK
+74 NYKEFNEKMDENKIK
-89 DKKENLIELSENKSV
+89 DKKDNLIELSDNKSVSIEKIDEKSTYNNLINGKNLNEKMERPNDNNNEIENKSH
-104 KLEKISEKNSYNNI
+104 EER
-118 MDGKKTNANE
+118 
-128 NIEIFNDNDSNKNE
+128 
-142 IKAQENI
+142 I
-149 NQMSPSLF
+149 NQISPFLLV
-157 IQMTKQIKEH
+157 QMAKQIKDQ
-167 NKKIKLLEENLKNE
+167 NKKIELLEENLKNQ
-181 SKNIKNEENQIKNL
+181 SKIIKNEEKQIKNISL
-195 SIESHNEFK
+195 DNHNEFK
-204 SINDKINSF
+204 SINDTINS
-213 IKKNNDLEQ
+213 IIQKNNDFE
-222 KLELLQSHV
+222 KKIELLQSHV

-236 MTLFKDDGT
+236 MTIFKDDGS

-267 LVEQRYKIEGED
+267 LVEQRYKKDGED
-279 NFKTKKTVENLEI
+279 NFKIKKTVENLGI
-292 KMDKISRDLELIREL
+292 KIETIYKDMESIKEL
-307 HQNQKEELV
+307 HQNQKEEFDN
-316 KYRNDKEL
+316 YRN
-324 NNETINNDI
+324 NEEQTNEAINSDIINDI
-333 MNEININNKK
+333 YNKITK
-343 MKEDIEININNK
+343 SKEDFEININNK
-355 IKLIEDKLN
+355 IKSIEDKLN
-364 NLKLPEI
+364 NIKLPEI
-371 SNVNVNKEKE
+371 SNANKEKE
-381 EKEKNQILEKK
+381 EKEKNKILEKK
-392 INDLNMKFNTI
+392 INDLNIKYNSI
-403 DNKIKQYL
+403 ENKIKQYF
-411 KDNELENIKNDLKGI
+411 KDSGIENIKNEIKDI
-426 KLELDTKITNE
+426 KLELDTKITKE
-437 DLKDLHNLNIK
+437 DLEDLHNLYIK

-464 EQIKKLNEDIRRAM
+464 DQIKKLNEDNRRAM
-478 RKIENLQG
+478 RKLENFQG

-491 QNNAAPSGN
+491 QNNVTPSGN

-524 EIENLIKENDSI
+524 EIESLIKENDSI
-536 RRDIDEIE
+536 RRDMDEIE
-544 DSNRIFN
+544 DSNRIYN

-593 IRLLNDDSKKHDADT
+593 IRLLNDDSKKNDSDT
-608 WLLAKKNE
+608 WLLAKKNM

-624 ESNIKND
+624 ESKIKND

-700 SSTKLKI
+700 ASTKLKI

-712 INQEYIKNIK
+712 IKKEYNKNII
-722 DNKRIDK
+722 DNKKIDK
-729 MKLPKMIQNKMSLK
+729 MKLPKMIQNKISLK

-748 INIGNQL
+748 VNIGKQL
-755 FDNDNGYQEGNENIE
+755 IDNDNGSQEGNENVE
-770 NKITGSPQ
+770 KKITGSPQ

-785 NNNNYVNSNSGDNFK
+785 NNTNSNSSDNFR

>member
-7 KEFNLNTLFCFE
+7 KEYNLNTLFCFE

-38 IKNIYDENKKRDN
+38 IKNIYDENKKRDS
-51 TIFESTKII
+51 TILEFEKII
-60 NNIQEVLKTNEENE
+60 KNSQGILKANEENE
-74 NHKEFYDKKDENEIK
+74 NYKEFNGKKDENKIK
-89 DKKENLIELSENKSV
+89 DKKENQIELSDNKSV
-104 KLEKISEKNSYNNI
+104 NIEKIGEKITYNNI
-118 MDGKKTNANE
+118 IDEKNVTGNE
-128 NIEIFNDNDSNKNE
+128 NIERLNDNEIENKAHE
-142 IKAQENI
+142 ESI
-149 NQMSPSLF
+149 NQISPFLF
-157 IQMTKQIKEH
+157 IQMTKQIKDH
-167 NKKIKLLEENLKNE
+167 NKKIELLEENLKNE
-181 SKNIKNEENQIKNL
+181 SKIIKNEENQIKNISL
-195 SIESHNEFK
+195 DNHNEFK
-204 SINDKINSF
+204 SINEKINS
-213 IKKNNDLEQ
+213 IIQKNNDFE
-222 KLELLQSHV
+222 KKIELLQSHM

-236 MTLFKDDGT
+236 MTIFKDDGT

-267 LVEQRYKIEGED
+267 LVEQRYKKDGED
-279 NFKTKKTVENLEI
+279 NFKTKNTVENLGI
-292 KMDKISRDLELIREL
+292 KMETIYRDIESIKELI
-307 HQNQKEELV
+307 QNQKEEFD
-316 KYRNDKEL
+316 KYK
-324 NNETINNDI
+324 NNELQTKESINSDIINDI
-333 MNEININNKK
+333 NSKITKL
-343 MKEDIEININNK
+343 KEDFEININNK
-355 IKLIEDKLN
+355 INSIEDKLN
-364 NLKLPEI
+364 NIKLPEI
-371 SNVNVNKEKE
+371 PNANKEKE
-381 EKEKNQILEKK
+381 EKEKNLKMERK
-392 INDLNMKFNTI
+392 INDLNVKFNTLE
-403 DNKIKQYL
+403 NKIKQYI
-411 KDNELENIKNDLKGI
+411 KDNGIENIKNEIKDI
-426 KLELDTKITNE
+426 KLEIDKKITKE
-437 DLKDLHNLNIK
+437 DLDDLHNLNIK
-448 YLDEINN
+448 YLNEISN
-455 MKDKFELID
+455 MNDKFELND
-464 EQIKKLNEDIRRAM
+464 DQIKKLNENIRRAM
-478 RKIENLQG
+478 NKLENLQG

-524 EIENLIKENDSI
+524 EIESLIKENDSI
-536 RRDIDEIE
+536 RRDMDEIE

-565 LSEFKN
+565 FSEFKN

-593 IRLLNDDSKKHDADT
+593 IRLLNGDSKKHDADT
-608 WLLAKKNE
+608 WLLAKKNM

-641 KKYPSGERN
+641 KKYPIGERN

-686 DNYITTAPNALERA
+686 DNYITTTPNALERA

>member
-7 KEFNLNTLFCFE
+7 KEYNLNTLFCFE

-26 ELAKSQIKLEND
+26 ELAKSQIKLENE
-38 IKNIYDENKKRDN
+38 IKNIYDENKKRDS
-51 TIFESTKII
+51 TILEFTKII
-60 NNIQEVLKTNEENE
+60 KNSQEILKTNEENE
-74 NHKEFYDKKDENEIK
+74 NYKEFNEKMDENKIK
-89 DKKENLIELSENKSV
+89 DKKDNLIELSDNKSVSIEKIDEKSTYNNLINGKNLNEKMERPNDNNNEIENKSH
-104 KLEKISEKNSYNNI
+104 EER
-118 MDGKKTNANE
+118 
-128 NIEIFNDNDSNKNE
+128 
-142 IKAQENI
+142 I
-149 NQMSPSLF
+149 NQISPFLF
-157 IQMTKQIKEH
+157 VQMAKQIKDH
-167 NKKIKLLEENLKNE
+167 NKKIELLEENLKNE
-181 SKNIKNEENQIKNL
+181 SKIIKNEENQIKNISL
-195 SIESHNEFK
+195 DNHNEFK
-204 SINDKINSF
+204 SINDTINS
-213 IKKNNDLEQ
+213 IIQKNNDFE
-222 KLELLQSHV
+222 KKIELLQSHV

-236 MTLFKDDGT
+236 MTIFKDDGS

-267 LVEQRYKIEGED
+267 LVEQRYKKDGED
-279 NFKTKKTVENLEI
+279 NFKIKKTVENLGI
-292 KMDKISRDLELIREL
+292 KIETIYKDMESIKEL
-307 HQNQKEELV
+307 HQNQKEEFDN
-316 KYRNDKEL
+316 YRN
-324 NNETINNDI
+324 NEEQTNEAINSDIINDI
-333 MNEININNKK
+333 YNKITK
-343 MKEDIEININNK
+343 LKEDFEININNK
-355 IKLIEDKLN
+355 IKSIEDKLN
-364 NLKLPEI
+364 NIKLPEI
-371 SNVNVNKEKE
+371 SNANKEKE
-381 EKEKNQILEKK
+381 EKEKNKILEKK
-392 INDLNMKFNTI
+392 INDLNIKYNSI
-403 DNKIKQYL
+403 ENKIKQYF
-411 KDNELENIKNDLKGI
+411 KDSGIENIKNEIKDI
-426 KLELDTKITNE
+426 KLELDTKITKE
-437 DLKDLHNLNIK
+437 DLEDLHNLYIK

-464 EQIKKLNEDIRRAM
+464 DQIKKLNEDNRRAM
-478 RKIENLQG
+478 RKLENFQG

-491 QNNAAPSGN
+491 QNNVTPSGN

-517 ILNPIVK
+517 ILNPIAK
-524 EIENLIKENDSI
+524 EIESLIKENDSI
-536 RRDIDEIE
+536 RRDMDEIE
-544 DSNRIFN
+544 DSNRIYN

-593 IRLLNDDSKKHDADT
+593 IRLLNDDSKKNDSDT
-608 WLLAKKNE
+608 WLLAKKNM

-624 ESNIKND
+624 ESKIKND

-641 KKYPSGERN
+641 KKYPNGERN

-700 SSTKLKI
+700 ASTKLKI

-712 INQEYIKNIK
+712 IKKEYNKNII
-722 DNKRIDK
+722 DNKKIDK
-729 MKLPKMIQNKMSLK
+729 MKLPKMIQNKISLK

-748 INIGNQL
+748 VNIGKQL
-755 FDNDNGYQEGNENIE
+755 IDNDNGSQEGNENVE
-770 NKITGSPQ
+770 KKTTGSPQ

-785 NNNNYVNSNSGDNFK
+785 NNTNSNSSDNFR

>member
-7 KEFNLNTLFCFE
+7 KEYNLNTLFCFE

-26 ELAKSQIKLEND
+26 ELVKSQIKLEND
-38 IKNIYDENKKRDN
+38 IKNIYDENKKRDS
-51 TIFESTKII
+51 TILEFEKIFKNSQGI
-60 NNIQEVLKTNEENE
+60 LKTNEENE
-74 NHKEFYDKKDENEIK
+74 NYKEFNGKKDENKIK
-89 DKKENLIELSENKSV
+89 DKKENLIELSDNKSV
-104 KLEKISEKNSYNNI
+104 DIEKIGEKITFNNI
-118 MDGKKTNANE
+118 IDKKNVTGNE
-128 NIEIFNDNDSNKNE
+128 NIERPNDNEIENKAHE
-142 IKAQENI
+142 ESI
-149 NQMSPSLF
+149 NQISPFLF
-157 IQMTKQIKEH
+157 IQMTKQIKDH
-167 NKKIKLLEENLKNE
+167 NKKIELLEENLKNE
-181 SKNIKNEENQIKNL
+181 SKIIKNEENQIKNISL
-195 SIESHNEFK
+195 DNHNEFK
-204 SINDKINSF
+204 SINEKINS
-213 IKKNNDLEQ
+213 IIQKNNDFE
-222 KLELLQSHV
+222 KKIELLQSHI

-236 MTLFKDDGT
+236 MTIFKDDGT

-267 LVEQRYKIEGED
+267 LVEQRYKKDGED
-279 NFKTKKTVENLEI
+279 NFKIKNTVENLGI
-292 KMDKISRDLELIREL
+292 KMETIYRDIESIKELI
-307 HQNQKEELV
+307 QNQKEEFD
-316 KYRNDKEL
+316 KYK
-324 NNETINNDI
+324 NNELQTKESINSDIINDI
-333 MNEININNKK
+333 NSKITKL
-343 MKEDIEININNK
+343 KEDFEININNK
-355 IKLIEDKLN
+355 INSIEDKLN
-364 NLKLPEI
+364 NIKLPEI
-371 SNVNVNKEKE
+371 PNANKEKE
-381 EKEKNQILEKK
+381 EKEKNLKMERK
-392 INDLNMKFNTI
+392 INDLNVKFNTLE
-403 DNKIKQYL
+403 NKIKQYI
-411 KDNELENIKNDLKGI
+411 KDNGIENIKNEIKDI
-426 KLELDTKITNE
+426 KLEIDKKITKE
-437 DLKDLHNLNIK
+437 DLDDLHNLNIK
-448 YLDEINN
+448 YLNEISN
-455 MKDKFELID
+455 MNDKFELND
-464 EQIKKLNEDIRRAM
+464 DQIKKLNENIRRAM
-478 RKIENLQG
+478 NKLENLQG

-524 EIENLIKENDSI
+524 EIESLIKENDSI
-536 RRDIDEIE
+536 RRDMDEIE

-565 LSEFKN
+565 FSEFKN

-593 IRLLNDDSKKHDADT
+593 IRLLNGDSKKHDADT
-608 WLLAKKNE
+608 WLLAKKNM

-641 KKYPSGERN
+641 KKYPIGERN

-785 NNNNYVNSNSGDNFK
+785 NNNNYVNSNSGDNFR

>member
-7 KEFNLNTLFCFE
+7 KEYNLNTLFCFE

-26 ELAKSQIKLEND
+26 ELVKSQIKLEND
-38 IKNIYDENKKRDN
+38 IKNIYDENKKRDS
-51 TIFESTKII
+51 TILEFEKIFKNSQGI
-60 NNIQEVLKTNEENE
+60 LKTNEENE
-74 NHKEFYDKKDENEIK
+74 NYKEFNGKKDENKIK
-89 DKKENLIELSENKSV
+89 DKKENLIELSDNKSV
-104 KLEKISEKNSYNNI
+104 NIEKIGEKITYNNI
-118 MDGKKTNANE
+118 IDKKNVTGNE
-128 NIEIFNDNDSNKNE
+128 NIERPNDNEIENKAHE
-142 IKAQENI
+142 ESI
-149 NQMSPSLF
+149 NQISPFLF
-157 IQMTKQIKEH
+157 IQMTKQIKDH
-167 NKKIKLLEENLKNE
+167 NKKIELLEENLKNE
-181 SKNIKNEENQIKNL
+181 SKIIKNEENQIKNISL
-195 SIESHNEFK
+195 DNHNEFK
-204 SINDKINSF
+204 SINEKINS
-213 IKKNNDLEQ
+213 IIQKNNDFE
-222 KLELLQSHV
+222 KKIELLQSHM

-236 MTLFKDDGT
+236 MTIFKDDGT

-267 LVEQRYKIEGED
+267 LVEQRYKKDGED
-279 NFKTKKTVENLEI
+279 NFKTKNTVENLGI
-292 KMDKISRDLELIREL
+292 KMETIYRDIESIKELI
-307 HQNQKEELV
+307 QNQKEEFD
-316 KYRNDKEL
+316 KYK
-324 NNETINNDI
+324 NNELQTKESINSDIINDI
-333 MNEININNKK
+333 NSKIIKL
-343 MKEDIEININNK
+343 KEDFEININNK
-355 IKLIEDKLN
+355 INSIEDKLN
-364 NLKLPEI
+364 NIKLPEI
-371 SNVNVNKEKE
+371 PNANKEKE
-381 EKEKNQILEKK
+381 EKEKNLKMERK
-392 INDLNMKFNTI
+392 INDLNVKFNTLE
-403 DNKIKQYL
+403 NKIKQYI
-411 KDNELENIKNDLKGI
+411 KDNGIENIKNEIKDI
-426 KLELDTKITNE
+426 KLEIDKKITKE
-437 DLKDLHNLNIK
+437 DLDDLHNLNIK
-448 YLDEINN
+448 YLNEISN
-455 MKDKFELID
+455 MNDKFELND
-464 EQIKKLNEDIRRAM
+464 DQIKKLNENIRRAM
-478 RKIENLQG
+478 NKLENLQG

-524 EIENLIKENDSI
+524 EIESLIKENDSI
-536 RRDIDEIE
+536 RRDMDEIE

-565 LSEFKN
+565 FSEFKN

-593 IRLLNDDSKKHDADT
+593 IRLLNGDSKKHDADT
-608 WLLAKKNE
+608 WLLAKKNM

-641 KKYPSGERN
+641 KKYPIGERN

-686 DNYITTAPNALERA
+686 DNYITTTPNALERA

>member
-7 KEFNLNTLFCFE
+7 KEYNLNTLFCFE

-26 ELAKSQIKLEND
+26 ELAKSQIKLENE
-38 IKNIYDENKKRDN
+38 IKNIYDENKKRDS
-51 TIFESTKII
+51 TILEFTKII
-60 NNIQEVLKTNEENE
+60 KNSQEILKTNEENE
-74 NHKEFYDKKDENEIK
+74 NYKEFNEKMDENKIK
-89 DKKENLIELSENKSV
+89 DKKDNLIELSDNKSVSIEKIDEKSTYNNLINGKNLNEKMERPNDNNNEIENKSH
-104 KLEKISEKNSYNNI
+104 EER
-118 MDGKKTNANE
+118 
-128 NIEIFNDNDSNKNE
+128 
-142 IKAQENI
+142 I
-149 NQMSPSLF
+149 NQISPFLLV
-157 IQMTKQIKEH
+157 QMAKQIKDH
-167 NKKIKLLEENLKNE
+167 NKKIELLEENLKNE
-181 SKNIKNEENQIKNL
+181 SKIIKNEEKQIKNISL
-195 SIESHNEFK
+195 DNHNEFK
-204 SINDKINSF
+204 SINDTINS
-213 IKKNNDLEQ
+213 IIQKNNDFE
-222 KLELLQSHV
+222 KKIELLQSHV

-236 MTLFKDDGT
+236 MTIFKDDGS

-267 LVEQRYKIEGED
+267 LVEQRYKKDGED
-279 NFKTKKTVENLEI
+279 NFKIKKTVENLGI
-292 KMDKISRDLELIREL
+292 KIETIYKDMESIKEL
-307 HQNQKEELV
+307 HQNQKEEFDN
-316 KYRNDKEL
+316 YRN
-324 NNETINNDI
+324 NEEQTNEAINSDIINDI
-333 MNEININNKK
+333 YNKITK
-343 MKEDIEININNK
+343 SKEDFEININNK
-355 IKLIEDKLN
+355 IKSIEDKLN
-364 NLKLPEI
+364 NIKLPEI
-371 SNVNVNKEKE
+371 SNANKEKE
-381 EKEKNQILEKK
+381 EKEKNKILEKK
-392 INDLNMKFNTI
+392 INDLNIKYNSI
-403 DNKIKQYL
+403 ENKIKQYF
-411 KDNELENIKNDLKGI
+411 KDSGIENIKNEIKDI
-426 KLELDTKITNE
+426 KLELDTKITKE
-437 DLKDLHNLNIK
+437 DLEDLHNLYIK

-464 EQIKKLNEDIRRAM
+464 DQIKKLNEDNRRAM
-478 RKIENLQG
+478 RKLENFQG

-491 QNNAAPSGN
+491 QNNVTPSGN

-524 EIENLIKENDSI
+524 EIESLIKENDSI
-536 RRDIDEIE
+536 RRDMDEIE
-544 DSNRIFN
+544 DSNRIYN

-593 IRLLNDDSKKHDADT
+593 IRLLNDDSKKNDSDT
-608 WLLAKKNE
+608 WLLAKKNM

-624 ESNIKND
+624 ESKIKND
-631 NYTTADYLAW
+631 NYTTVDYLAW

-700 SSTKLKI
+700 ASTKLKI

-712 INQEYIKNIK
+712 IKKEYNKNII
-722 DNKRIDK
+722 DNKKIDK
-729 MKLPKMIQNKMSLK
+729 MKLPKMIQNKISLK

-748 INIGNQL
+748 VNIGKQL
-755 FDNDNGYQEGNENIE
+755 IDNDNGSQEGNENVE
-770 NKITGSPQ
+770 KKITGSPQ

-785 NNNNYVNSNSGDNFK
+785 NNTNSNSSDNFR